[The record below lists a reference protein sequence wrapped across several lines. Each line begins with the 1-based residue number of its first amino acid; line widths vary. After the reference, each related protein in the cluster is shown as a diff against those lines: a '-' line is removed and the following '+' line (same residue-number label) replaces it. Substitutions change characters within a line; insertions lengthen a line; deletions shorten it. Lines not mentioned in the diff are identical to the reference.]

1 MTIVPSLT
9 LPQLEAKITAANKA
23 YSAGM
28 PFITD
33 TEYDRYWQQLY
44 AFNPKHPLLYH
55 TAQNLNLASNL
66 TPHHHQ
72 IFGTNKAFNANDLRP
87 FLTRFGSTELVLEP
101 KYDGCAAILSKSSE
115 GLKLTLEGDGIAG
128 QDITRHLPYLKLG
141 FEPRH
146 TQPVE
151 IVIPN
156 ADWRPAYGK
165 NPRNVVAGWLNRKT
179 FPYANVAHIVSHNYG
194 ELSIPYAFT
203 GNLEILSEHLL
214 KAYKAWSD
222 LFPIDGIMI
231 KPRDEKRRI
240 VAGNN
245 GTTYAWSIAW
255 KPPIQIKE
263 TSVIDI
269 EWNVSRLGRIIPTV
283 VYSPIELCRT
293 INSRATANNA
303 KWLVEKGIQVGSI
316 IEVGKAGEIIPKIL
330 GVKAPVGLDSG
341 QGFEVNNDTKGVDVP
356 FNAVVENLYSTLPAP
371 TTPALN
377 RPLRTCPIC
386 QGPTKW
392 SGVDLICDSTDCIG
406 QLIKQ
411 VSYFYSKTGFD
422 LHSIAE
428 AMITEL
434 ILEPQTFKILV
445 KNPWALLDPDS
456 FKLTK
461 HLYDIWGQKRME
473 NYLKGLA
480 AINGRKNK
488 AHFIAAMGYPGL
500 AYKTTL
506 KIFYFLLEGIVN
518 SNIPQKAQKTFVE
531 AFIKFQEVEQLIPN
545 FKFADLPKSPK
556 LIYCIT
562 GILSTPR
569 VELIDYL
576 TKLRWEW
583 SNQVSKYVDYLII
596 GSEPGN
602 TKIAKASELGTPTLT
617 EEEFME
623 KIKTIKEESK

>member
-1 MTIVPSLT
+1 MKTNLT
-9 LPQLEAKITAANKA
+9 LQALVAKITASNKA
-23 YSAGM
+23 YAAGM

-33 TEYDRYWQQLY
+33 TEYDLYWQQLY
-44 AFNPKHPLLYH
+44 AYNPKHPLLYH

-72 IFGTNKAFNANDLRP
+72 IFGTNKAFKADDLRP
-87 FLTRFGSTELVLEP
+87 FLTRFGSAELVLEP
-101 KYDGCAAILSKSSE
+101 KYDGCAALLSKSPD

-128 QDITRHLPYLKLG
+128 QDITRHLACLSID
-141 FEPRH
+141 FEPHH
-146 TQPVE
+146 TQTVE

-156 ADWRPAYGK
+156 AKWKTSYGK

-179 FPYANVAHIVSHNYG
+179 FPYTNVAHIVSHNYG
-194 ELSIPYAFT
+194 GLSIPYAFT
-203 GNLEILSEHLL
+203 GNLDILSEHLL

-240 VAGNN
+240 VSGNN

-263 TSVIDI
+263 TTVIDI
-269 EWNVSRLGRIIPTV
+269 EWNVSRQGKIIPTV
-283 VYSPIELCRT
+283 IYSPIELCRT

-303 KWLVEKGIQVGSI
+303 KWLVDKGIKIGSI

-330 GVKAPVGLDSG
+330 GVKEPVGPDQD
-341 QGFEVNNDTKGVDVP
+341 QGKGFDNAMKGVDVP
-356 FNAVVENLYSTLPAP
+356 FNAVTENLYSTLPEP

-377 RPLRTCPIC
+377 RPLRACPIC
-386 QGPTKW
+386 NGPTKW
-392 SGVDLICDSTDCIG
+392 EGLNLICDSSDCVG

-411 VSYFYSKTGFD
+411 VSYFYSKSGFD

-428 AMITEL
+428 AMLTEL

-445 KNPWALLDPDS
+445 KNPWALLDPEA
-456 FKLTK
+456 FKITNY
-461 HLYDIWGQKRME
+461 LYDIWGQKRTE
-473 NYLKGLA
+473 NYLIGLA
-480 AINGRKNK
+480 KINGKKNK

-506 KIFYFLLEGIVN
+506 KLFYFILEGIIN
-518 SNIPQKAQKTFVE
+518 SNIPKKAQKTFVE
-531 AFIKFQEVEQLIPN
+531 AFIKLKEVESLLTN
-545 FKFADLPKSPK
+545 FTFAELPKSPK

-562 GILSTPR
+562 GALSTPR
-569 VELIDYL
+569 VDLIDYL
-576 TKLRWEW
+576 TKYRWEW
-583 SNQVSKYVDYLII
+583 SNQVSKYVDYLVI
-596 GSEPGN
+596 GSDPGN
-602 TKIAKASELGTPTLT
+602 TKITKAKELGTPTLT
-617 EEEFME
+617 EAEFMA
-623 KIKTIKEESK
+623 KIKSK